1 MEHLDPELLLTW
13 AKVARAGN
21 LKAVSQQLFISQ
33 PALSHQMRKLQDWFE
48 EPLYQRTTHGIEP
61 TVIGRRLQRI
71 GEQIE
76 ALIQEARLLRQHTH
90 DLILGNLKI
99 LASQTNAEFILPRL
113 ISAFH
118 EAYPAVNVEL
128 TTVNSREAWA
138 NRAEA
143 DLVFLEN
150 SQNVLKPPAEWQQDH
165 LIETE
170 IVLIARPD
178 HPLAQQDVVAL
189 DVLREETIVW
199 REEGSGIREHALNAL
214 HQQGIFPEVHYA
226 LSGLSAVRDAVRYG
240 LGVAFA
246 SALVS
251 PHQQQDLAVIR
262 LCPAIPHTLSM
273 VYRTPGST
281 ALEAFV
287 HKTHE
292 LLMGYKSA

>member
-1 MEHLDPELLLTW
+1 
-13 AKVARAGN
+13 
-21 LKAVSQQLFISQ
+21 
-33 PALSHQMRKLQDWFE
+33 
-48 EPLYQRTTHGIEP
+48 
-61 TVIGRRLQRI
+61 
-71 GEQIE
+71 
-76 ALIQEARLLRQHTH
+76 
-90 DLILGNLKI
+90 
-99 LASQTNAEFILPRL
+99 
-113 ISAFH
+113 
-118 EAYPAVNVEL
+118 
-128 TTVNSREAWA
+128 
-138 NRAEA
+138 
-143 DLVFLEN
+143 
-150 SQNVLKPPAEWQQDH
+150 
-165 LIETE
+165 
-170 IVLIARPD
+170 
-178 HPLAQQDVVAL
+178 
-189 DVLREETIVW
+189 EETIVW